1 MKLRKYFA
9 LILSAI
15 LLCTSVST
23 SAFAETTSYIQ
34 NGISPY
40 YQNAMEVES
49 YLYIS
54 SNSAECTSMGTGLG
68 NVVQISVEQTLQ
80 KFWGLWIWNDVD
92 GASWSATENGNAIAI
107 TRTKSGLASGKYRV
121 KSVFKLTNSDGET
134 ETITIYSTTEK
145 VE

>member
-15 LLCTSVST
+15 LLCTSMST

-40 YQNAMEVES
+40 YKNAMEVES
-49 YLYIS
+49 YLSIS
-54 SNSAECTSMGTGLG
+54 SNSAECTSIGGG
-68 NVVQISVEQTLQ
+68 HSNVVQISVEHTLQ
-80 KFWGLWIWNDVD
+80 KFWGLWIWNDV
-92 GASWSATENGNAIAI
+92 ASWSKSENGQNIFLI
-107 TRTKSGLASGKYRV
+107 TTQSGLESGKYRL
-121 KSVFKLTNSDGET
+121 KSVFTLTNAAGET